1 MRKSIRKEERMD
13 NEQVKRAREKAR
25 YNVCCYNCGKKGYTA
40 SECRN
45 KQKCFNCQGFNH
57 IAADCKVEKR
67 NTFRGRGYR
76 GTSRARGFGRG
87 REKSETTM
95 NTKDEAVM
103 TVRDEVTQSIAYG
116 DGEAT
121 EVGSKNYLWLLDS
134 GATSH
139 MANKKT
145 MFDNIEN
152 DKRDILLA
160 DKEGKKLTSNGK
172 GEVVMSQSSIDERI
186 RLKNVLCVPDIN
198 VNLLSV
204 AKIAD
209 YGYNMKFDKHGAII
223 YKNGEK
229 IKMEAVREGNTYYVK
244 SSIINNEAA
253 AAMKDLD
260 VWHQKLGHAN
270 KRMIEDT
277 KKKDLV
283 IGLEEERSLKK
294 QCEPCLEGK
303 MSHKTHPRLE
313 ERKTKNIMDLWH
325 VDLIRPIK
333 PALCGG
339 KRYIFI
345 IIDDYS
351 RVIFVEL
358 LKEKSD
364 AADRLKGL
372 IALKENQSGR
382 KLKSLR
388 SDNGGEFIGIDI
400 QDG

>member
-1 MRKSIRKEERMD
+1 M
-13 NEQVKRAREKAR
+13 
-25 YNVCCYNCGKKGYTA
+25 
-40 SECRN
+40 
-45 KQKCFNCQGFNH
+45 
-57 IAADCKVEKR
+57 
-67 NTFRGRGYR
+67 
-76 GTSRARGFGRG
+76 
-87 REKSETTM
+87 
-95 NTKDEAVM
+95 
-103 TVRDEVTQSIAYG
+103 
-116 DGEAT
+116 
-121 EVGSKNYLWLLDS
+121 
-134 GATSH
+134 
-139 MANKKT
+139 
-145 MFDNIEN
+145 
-152 DKRDILLA
+152 
-160 DKEGKKLTSNGK
+160 
-172 GEVVMSQSSIDERI
+172 
-186 RLKNVLCVPDIN
+186 LCVPDIN
-198 VNLLSV
+198 VNLLLV

-209 YGYNMKFDKHGAII
+209 YGYNVKFDKHGAII

-244 SSIINNEAA
+244 SSITNNEAA

-260 VWHQKLGHAN
+260 VWLGHAN
-270 KRMIEDT
+270 KRMIENT

-303 MSHKTHPRLE
+303 MSRKTHPRLE

-325 VDLIRPIK
+325 VDLIGPIK
-333 PALCGG
+333 PASCGG
-339 KRYIFI
+339 KRYIFT

-400 QDG
+400 QE